1 MGASSCGYNAIN
13 EMILGSPAMCPN
25 HLFRVLRHL
34 AAAAVL
40 AWAGQGLVA
49 EVRAEPAAWISEVRL
64 GQHRDHTRIVMRL
77 DRSVKFE
84 LFTLEA
90 PYRIVID
97 FPEVGWR
104 IDPAAGNQAR
114 GLVKGYRYGS
124 YKPGTSRMVIDLTG
138 PATVVN
144 RFLLP
149 PDASVADYRL
159 VFDLAP
165 AEPAA
170 YTITAGWK
178 GPAEPTE
185 PEPEIRTGKPQRARN
200 KMPIIVVDAGHGG
213 VDPGATGVS
222 GTLEKDIVLKVAQS
236 LAEKLRST
244 GRYKVV
250 MTRDEDIFL
259 SLKARVAIARKNK
272 ADLFISVH
280 ADSAPA
286 SHARG
291 ASVYTLSEQASD
303 REAEA
308 LARSEN
314 QSDIIA
320 GVDLA
325 KEPDIVTSILIDLA
339 QRETNNS
346 SAQFAQIL
354 IPELHTVGNLTL
366 RTHRFAG
373 FQVLKSIDVPSVLIE
388 LGYLTNAD
396 DESAMR
402 GNRWRRNMAVAI
414 ARSVD
419 AYFAA
424 DPVKQ
429 TRAQAGT
436 PGE

>member
-1 MGASSCGYNAIN
+1 MILYGAVN
-13 EMILGSPAMCPN
+13 EMIRTPQALAPRTLVRTAR
-25 HLFRVLRHL
+25 FL
-34 AAAAVL
+34 AATLALALLAV
-40 AWAGQGLVA
+40 AGPTSAL
-49 EVRAEPAAWISEVRL
+49 AEPVAWVSDVRL
-64 GQHRDHTRIVMRL
+64 GQHRDHTRVVLRL
-77 DRSVKFE
+77 NAKVKFE

-104 IDPAAGNQAR
+104 IDPAAGSHAA

-124 YKPGTSRMVIDLTG
+124 YRAGTSRMVIDLAG
-138 PATVVN
+138 PATVAN

-149 PDASVADYRL
+149 PDATVSEYRL
-159 VFDLAP
+159 VLDLAP
-165 AEPAA
+165 TDPVTYAGS
-170 YTITAGWK
+170 AGWK
-178 GPAEPTE
+178 GAAEPVE
-185 PEPEIRTGKPQRARN
+185 PEPEIRTGKSQRARN
-200 KMPIIVVDAGHGG
+200 KIPIIVVDAGHGG
-213 VDPGATGVS
+213 LDPGATGVS
-222 GTLEKDIVLKVAQS
+222 GTKEKEIVLKVAQS
-236 LAEKLRST
+236 LAETLRKD
-244 GRYKVV
+244 GKYKVV

-259 SLKARVAIARKNK
+259 SLKARVAIARKNR

-280 ADSAPA
+280 ADAAPA
-286 SHARG
+286 SNARG

-320 GVDLA
+320 GIDLA

-339 QRETNNS
+339 QRDTNNL

-354 IPELHTVGNLTL
+354 IPELHTVGSLTL

-373 FQVLKSIDVPSVLIE
+373 FQVLKSVDVPSVLIE

-396 DESAMR
+396 DEHAMR

-414 ARSVD
+414 ARAVD
-419 AYFAA
+419 GYFATVPAAPARA
-424 DPVKQ
+424 DTGRQ
-429 TRAQAGT
+429 
-436 PGE
+436 

>member
-1 MGASSCGYNAIN
+1 
-13 EMILGSPAMCPN
+13 
-25 HLFRVLRHL
+25 
-34 AAAAVL
+34 
-40 AWAGQGLVA
+40 
-49 EVRAEPAAWISEVRL
+49 
-64 GQHRDHTRIVMRL
+64 
-77 DRSVKFE
+77 
-84 LFTLEA
+84 
-90 PYRIVID
+90 
-97 FPEVGWR
+97 
-104 IDPAAGNQAR
+104 
-114 GLVKGYRYGS
+114 
-124 YKPGTSRMVIDLTG
+124 
-138 PATVVN
+138 
-144 RFLLP
+144 
-149 PDASVADYRL
+149 
-159 VFDLAP
+159 
-165 AEPAA
+165 
-170 YTITAGWK
+170 
-178 GPAEPTE
+178 
-185 PEPEIRTGKPQRARN
+185 
-200 KMPIIVVDAGHGG
+200 
-213 VDPGATGVS
+213 
-222 GTLEKDIVLKVAQS
+222 
-236 LAEKLRST
+236 
-244 GRYKVV
+244 

-339 QRETNNS
+339 QRETNNL